1 MNTALAVGAVFAAIV
16 ALLLRQSGQT
26 AVAGMLSAVAL
37 IGILGILVGR
47 IGEFWQGVV
56 SLFDGERAALL
67 PLLGKML
74 GVAWLAQIGAD
85 LCREFGSPTLAG
97 YVEVLGRAELL
108 LLTLPLIRETVAVAG
123 GLLS

>member
-56 SLFDGERAALL
+56 SLFDGERAELL

-97 YVEVLGRAELL
+97 YVEVLGKAELL

>member
-56 SLFDGERAALL
+56 SLFDGERAELL

>member
-85 LCREFGSPTLAG
+85 LCRELGSPTLAG
-97 YVEVLGRAELL
+97 YVEVLGKAELL